1 MVRHDLLRASQRR
14 SRLSWIT
21 NTDQQTR
28 QQFPTRSP
36 AMAAPHRAALSR
48 SPARPVRLLWWGGA
62 YTGAEAPM
70 MADYAISI
78 LGVPQGIVVM
88 SSAKLLSNETAIAVM
103 SNTFHARRARQ
114 GTKTNPRRLVRGRDY
129 RLLGRGRCI

>member
-36 AMAAPHRAALSR
+36 AMPAPHRAALSR

-88 SSAKLLSNETAIAVM
+88 SSAKLLSE
-103 SNTFHARRARQ
+103 
-114 GTKTNPRRLVRGRDY
+114 
-129 RLLGRGRCI
+129 